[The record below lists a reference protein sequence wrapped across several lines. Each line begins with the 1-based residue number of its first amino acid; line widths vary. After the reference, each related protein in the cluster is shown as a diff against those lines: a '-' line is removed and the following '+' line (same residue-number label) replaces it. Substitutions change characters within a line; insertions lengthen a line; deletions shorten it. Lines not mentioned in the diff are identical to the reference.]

1 MPSFPGEGK
10 GYVNATQ
17 AARLMGITA
26 RHVYRLIENGYLVAR
41 HKNKRRLE
49 RLCCKNLRGMLRA
62 CNLTFLFSLNSHSK
76 QTGDECYLLS
86 VVSFFYPAYLTFP
99 EHVHRFISLQGS
111 PRSLERK
118 EAHPEL
124 DEPFNEAMILLD
136 EVIEIFTLPQ
146 FASVWHQPRRFE
158 LFERFWIGRV
168 FINGDDARC
177 SPTPCC
183 QVPLESYPG

>member
-1 MPSFPGEGK
+1 
-10 GYVNATQ
+10 
-17 AARLMGITA
+17 
-26 RHVYRLIENGYLVAR
+26 
-41 HKNKRRLE
+41 
-49 RLCCKNLRGMLRA
+49 MLRA

-76 QTGDECYLLS
+76 QTGDECCLLY

-99 EHVHRFISLQGS
+99 EHVHRFISLHGS

-124 DEPFNEAMILLD
+124 DEPFHEAMILLD

-168 FINGDDARC
+168 FINGDDARRT
-177 SPTPCC
+177 SMRRGKRFREEAFGR
-183 QVPLESYPG
+183 LSIAPGAQEKFQGISLRIYSTIVKKTITLPKRAFMRKSGELGDDMRQEN